1 MGPSPTQPIGAARE
15 LWDGIE
21 VSVKVMWDLDSVP
34 TRGSQ
39 SWSCYNETEARA
51 SKFKPSAP

>member
-1 MGPSPTQPIGAARE
+1 MQPIGAARE

-34 TRGSQ
+34 T
-39 SWSCYNETEARA
+39 
-51 SKFKPSAP
+51 